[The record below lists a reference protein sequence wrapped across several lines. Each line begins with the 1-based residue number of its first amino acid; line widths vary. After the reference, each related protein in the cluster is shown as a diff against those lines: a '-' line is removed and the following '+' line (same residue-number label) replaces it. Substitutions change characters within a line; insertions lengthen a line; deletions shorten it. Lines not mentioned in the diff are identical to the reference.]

1 MKENIIFIITVLLVF
16 FIIVGIIVFNFSN
29 SSNHT
34 NIYNNNLVLSEN
46 NVNQESIN
54 NNLNEQTD
62 ILEKINS
69 ATEVKVEEELISF
82 NKKYNIYIDNSYI
95 GNVSG
100 KFINITG
107 DIFTFKD
114 KNDNIISS
122 EKQIKRWGIKL
133 NRMAEL
139 RDKSNNAIR
148 IYW

>member
-1 MKENIIFIITVLLVF
+1 MKENIIFIITVLIVF
-16 FIIVGIIVFNFSN
+16 FIIVGIIIFNFSN
-29 SSNHT
+29 NSNHA
-34 NIYNNNLVLSEN
+34 NIYSNNPVLSEN
-46 NVNQESIN
+46 NVNQETITN
-54 NNLNEQTD
+54 NPNEQID

-69 ATEVKVEEELISF
+69 ATKVKVEEEFISF

-95 GNVSG
+95 GNISG
-100 KFINITG
+100 KFINVTG
-107 DIFTFKD
+107 DVFTFKD
-114 KNDNIISS
+114 KNDNIISY